1 MTWETTAD
9 GINVVP
15 LPRQAPTY
23 HFCTYNRSQ
32 HMVMSQA
39 MTLAAAPIFFTR
51 GQLHFQGGSGPLL
64 ALICRG
70 GFSLIA
76 LSGEHGTDTFFFE
89 RS

>member
-1 MTWETTAD
+1 MESS
-9 GINVVP
+9 VEP

-51 GQLHFQGGSGPLL
+51 GQLHFQGGSGPYWLL
-64 ALICRG
+64 SAEVD
-70 GFSLIA
+70 SA
-76 LSGEHGTDTFFFE
+76 
-89 RS
+89 